1 MENLS
6 FFKKIYNRFF
16 YFFFI
21 EQFNGKI
28 DFKFPVN
35 IYRWH
40 FIQSIINKKKFKN
53 YLEIGC
59 DDNQT
64 FSKIKI
70 KNKIGVDPISGG
82 TIRKTSD
89 NFFKKNCK
97 KFDIIFIDGL
107 HHYDQVITD
116 IDNSLKVL
124 NEGGCILVHDCLPS
138 SLSEQAVP
146 RYKSRWCGDVWKA
159 IVYYK
164 FNNKLDIF
172 TCRIDLGVSVIRYKK
187 NIPIEHKIN
196 LSNSDLKEKIKKLK
210 FSYFYNNYK
219 KLMNLKNYK
228 NALRYL

>member
-6 FFKKIYNRFF
+6 FFKKIYNRLF
-16 YFFFI
+16 YFIFI
-21 EQFNGKI
+21 ERFNKKI
-28 DFKFPVN
+28 DFKFPEN
-35 IYRWH
+35 ICRWH
-40 FIQSIINKKKFKN
+40 FIQTIIKKKKFKN

-59 DDNQT
+59 DNDQT

-70 KNKIGVDPISGG
+70 KNKVGVDPISGG

-89 NFFKKNCK
+89 NFFKTNTK

-107 HHYDQVITD
+107 HHYDQVISD

-124 NEGGCILVHDCLPS
+124 NKGGVILVHDCLPS

-159 IVYYK
+159 IVYYR

-172 TCRIDLGVSVIRYKK
+172 TCGIDLGVAVIRYKK
-187 NIPIEHKIN
+187 NISVKTKIN
-196 LSNSDLKEKIKKLK
+196 PQDSSLKDKIKKFK
-210 FSYFYNNYK
+210 FLYFYNNYK
-219 KLMNLKNYK
+219 NIMNLKNYK
-228 NALRYL
+228 NSLKYL